1 LKEKKGAEMIKKLLW
16 IIAVVLLVTNPSAAE
31 DKAEYIIGISK
42 DEGPSTVIS
51 LQPLQQVQ
59 LKVEVKNKAKTDE
72 KVKDGTKVTT
82 ECDLKCAELIS
93 IEQSS
98 APTRDGYAMFTIT
111 AYDKAG
117 TQILY
122 FNADGVKRVP
132 VKINVIKPT
141 YTLTIKGAEPGRA
154 RDLKIGEDNL
164 IEVEV
169 KEGNAPISDGAE
181 VQAIIRKDEQLFFE
195 GTVINKATTKNGV
208 ATFHLTP
215 KDVNGTT
222 TIRFQIQDSFA
233 ELKVN
238 ISRLSFY
245 QSIVEKTV
253 NQLLGYIAI
262 LAAIGTV
269 SMGLLEAFKWND
281 FIKGKTQGWFLRRH
295 LTTKTANAIAENI
308 IAITYGMCDELRKK
322 LFYRQ
327 SSENIILQTNEA
339 CEQIIKGIETG
350 DALKDF
356 IDIACPPTIPIPP
369 PDKEEQEKQRR
380 IENLKAYFNAVQ
392 LDMNARW
399 KFWNQVAA
407 TVISVLIIGLTLLHY
422 YPSVHS
428 VKIFVLSFFGGLL
441 APMAKDFANSAAS
454 IINKLKGS

>member
-1 LKEKKGAEMIKKLLW
+1 MIKKLLW

-98 APTRDGYAMFTIT
+98 VPTRDGYAMFTIT
-111 AYDKAG
+111 AHEEAG
-117 TQILY
+117 SHILS
-122 FNADGVKRVP
+122 FSADGVKSVP
-132 VKINVIKPT
+132 VKINVTKPT
-141 YTLTIKGAEPGRA
+141 YTITIKGAEPGKA

-169 KEGNAPISDGAE
+169 KEGNASITDGAE
-181 VQAIIRKDEQLFFE
+181 VQAIIGNDERRFFE

-215 KDVNGTT
+215 KDVNGIA
-222 TIRFQIQDSFA
+222 TIRFQIQNSFA

-245 QSIVEKTV
+245 QSIIEKTV

-281 FIKGKTQGWFLRRH
+281 FIKGITQEKFFRRNLIIKTDEEKDKKV
-295 LTTKTANAIAENI
+295 TDEIAKNI
-308 IAITYGMCDELRKK
+308 IEAAYGMCNELRQK

-327 SSENIILQTNEA
+327 SSENIILQTNGA
-339 CEQIIKGIETG
+339 CDQIIKGIETG
-350 DALKDF
+350 EALKDF
-356 IDIACPPTIPIPP
+356 IDKACPPIGSAQ
-369 PDKEEQEKQRR
+369 DKEEENKRR
-380 IENLKAYFNAVQ
+380 IENLKAYFDAV
-392 LDMNARW
+392 LVDMNDRW
-399 KFWNQVAA
+399 KFWNQVFA
-407 TVISVLIIGLTLLHY
+407 TLISVLIIGLTLLHY

-428 VKIFVLSFFGGLL
+428 VKIIVLSFFGGLL
-441 APMAKDFANSAAS
+441 APMAKDFTNSASS